1 MVDWVKLNQIGKDG
15 MLNSI
20 GNTQPRVSHVTNNS
34 VHENP
39 TPTKSLEDSQIQ
51 QETHAS
57 DKAAQ
62 IKKAIEE
69 GNYKVDLDKTSHKM
83 AQDLLS

>member
-1 MVDWVKLNQIGKDG
+1 

-39 TPTKSLEDSQIQ
+39 TPTKSPESSQLQ